1 MQIDLSDIS
10 KKLVSAISFPRLMP
24 TEVCMSMMQAAQQ
37 MGLRIF
43 KRDSVFFGKSLAKAF
58 KAAIDAG
65 SEFILTIDYDTPH
78 ERNDILTLY
87 GIMKVNPEID
97 AVCALQMKRDSRE
110 TLISVR
116 DKTTGEIASMFDG
129 ADFTGNT
136 VPIAAGN
143 FGLTILRTS
152 SLLKVSKPWFM
163 WIPDENGEPGEN
175 SVDEDIAFWRK
186 WEAAGLSLHCA
197 HIVPVAHLEWHMT
210 WPGLDFTPVHQSI
223 ADYQKSGMPASVRRI
238 E

>member
-1 MQIDLSDIS
+1 
-10 KKLVSAISFPRLMP
+10 MP
-24 TEVCMSMMQAAQQ
+24 TEVCMNMTRAAQQ
-37 MGLRIF
+37 LGLRFI
-43 KRDSVFFGKSLAKAF
+43 KRDSVFFGKSLAMAF
-58 KAAIDAG
+58 NSAISAG
-65 SEFILTIDYDTPH
+65 AEFILTIDYDTPH

-116 DKTTGEIASMFDG
+116 DKATGEISPTFDG

-152 SLLKVSKPWFM
+152 SLLKVPKPWFM
-163 WIPDENGEPGEN
+163 WMPDENGDPGEN
-175 SVDEDIAFWRK
+175 SVDEDVAFWRR
-186 WEAAGLSLHCA
+186 WEATGLTLHCA

-223 ADYQKSGMPASVRRI
+223 ADYQKNGMPESVRRI